1 MSTSLR
7 VPRKEAFLPV
17 ATTTPETIQTFA
29 QDCQTP
35 KSVFQLGET
44 VCAKTDSV
52 ALPPSDN
59 WWVNWIYFGIDTVV
73 VSGGQVDSPVTV
85 NPQLFRYTPTA
96 VGSYKVSLTNLPND
110 ISQTPAGFTVVNQ
123 TAPLATYQANC
134 ITPATSFNLGETVC
148 IRVVG
153 LSNDEFPRRR
163 LQVGSPD
170 GYVLQ
175 SSPVTDNSQ
184 QFTYTL
190 PGTNTGTLAS
200 LTIEHRGTWVI
211 ALVDT
216 ADLGVRQAAPI
227 TVHKSNLL
235 LDRVADLQLSK
246 TLLGIP
252 VPDPATQVTYL
263 TYQLFITN
271 QGPDPATN
279 THLFDNTLPNTTFV
293 SFTRN
298 TGPLAANFL
307 PNTAFGLAE
316 APLNAPFAR
325 FIWDSGSKAHNAL
338 ASASFAPFTGDTS
351 LVFNCLTPGTGSAGT
366 TTCTTS
372 GELAPGQTATFTAVY
387 KVNGAL
393 ANGAELNDNNSA
405 SVGSDTFDQFPTS
418 DNTAVAVT
426 AAIPSPASCT
436 ITCPDNITVGTT
448 SAGGAIVNFADA
460 EIGGSTC
467 SGSVTSSP
475 ASGFFFPIGTT
486 TVSST
491 VGAGPSCAFTVT
503 VVNVPQPTISCPAN
517 QSAVAPSG
525 QAEASVSVGTPTF
538 TGSLATLS
546 SSRSDQQVVSDPY
559 PIGVTT
565 ITWTATDQ
573 YGTVASCA
581 QTVTVSSADA
591 PQISCPANKTF
602 AANAGDCQKILGVGD
617 IGSPVTGGLNVTLS
631 YLRGDHLALTDA
643 YPAGQTIITW
653 TASNAIGTA
662 SCTQTITITTTGD
675 STPPTL
681 TIPADLNVTT
691 TTCSALLDDELGVAT
706 ATDNCTPAVNIT
718 RTGVPLTPS
727 PNGSIACPTI
737 ANPARKCVE
746 NFNFPV
752 GTTEVT
758 YTATD
763 AAGNQATGVQ
773 RVTVHEPTPP
783 TFTFVPGGV
792 GVNNDSGLCGA
803 FVGDA
808 TLGTATVSDNCDATV
823 IRSGVPAGNIFPVG
837 DTVIT
842 YTAKADITVTS
853 TQHVIVTDNT
863 PPVVT
868 APGAVTLY
876 TGSGATS
883 CGVTVTDLNGTF
895 GNGSATDNCSGVSA
909 VTRGGVPTGN
919 IFPVGPTTLTYSA
932 TDAHGNT
939 SSANQLVT
947 VVDNTPPTISCP
959 ANVTVYL
966 PLNSTATSTV
976 VNYPAATASD
986 NCGSVGITYSQNS
999 GTVFPVGP
1007 TTVTATA
1014 TDSHN
1019 NSSSCQFTVT
1029 VLYDFTGFFSPVGNL
1044 PALNS
1049 VNAGRAIPVKFSLS
1063 GNKGL
1068 NIFAAGNPYSV
1079 SLNCNTSD
1087 PGVDITETT
1096 TAGGSSLSFGGDQY
1110 NYVWKTESSWA
1121 GTCRELVVT
1130 LNDGSVH
1137 VAKFKFK

>member
-1 MSTSLR
+1 MKSLKPHGIQSNCVKPLNITSARLLIRVGACLILVALMAGIFYSGSLAASLFHPWAAPNKVTSVSISSHGSVTILR
-7 VPRKEAFLPV
+7 TPIGGAFLPV
-17 ATTTPETIQTFA
+17 PQSPPETIETFA
-29 QDCQTP
+29 ADCTTP
-35 KSVFQLGET
+35 KTDFTLGDDVCVKANASLDLNRVLHRIQLVDPAVLVESSV
-44 VCAKTDSV
+44 D
-52 ALPPSDN
+52 
-59 WWVNWIYFGIDTVV
+59 
-73 VSGGQVDSPVTV
+73 VTV
-85 NPQLFRYTPTA
+85 SPQTAHFTLPTA
-96 VGSYKVSLTNLPND
+96 T
-110 ISQTPAGFTVVNQ
+110 SQTLFQGT
-123 TAPLATYQANC
+123 PLELT
-134 ITPATSFNLGETVC
+134 F
-148 IRVVG
+148 
-153 LSNDEFPRRR
+153 
-163 LQVGSPD
+163 
-170 GYVLQ
+170 
-175 SSPVTDNSQ
+175 DN
-184 QFTYTL
+184 
-190 PGTNTGTLAS
+190 
-200 LTIEHRGTWVI
+200 RGTWLLNLRNTDD
-211 ALVDT
+211 A
-216 ADLGVRQAAPI
+216 GVEYSAPI
-227 TVHKSNLL
+227 TVH
-235 LDRVADLQLSK
+235 DPVVTIADLQVSK
-246 TLLGIP
+246 LYSGSNQASAGGTLTAS
-252 VPDPATQVTYL
+252 VWAFNY
-263 TYQLFITN
+263 
-271 QGPDPATN
+271 GPDAAQSVQIVDT
-279 THLFDNTLPNTTFV
+279 TAANTTFLSV
-293 SFTRN
+293 VQTS
-298 TGPLAANFL
+298 GP
-307 PNTAFGLAE
+307 T
-316 APLNAPFAR
+316 
-325 FIWDSGSKAHNAL
+325 
-338 ASASFAPFTGDTS
+338 
-351 LVFNCLTPGTGSAGT
+351 FNCITPGVGSAGT
-366 TTCTTS
+366 TTCTRAS
-372 GELAPGQTATFTAVY
+372 LNKGDAAGFLIVY
-387 KVNGAL
+387 QV
-393 ANGAELNDNNSA
+393 DA
-405 SVGSDTFDQFPTS
+405 SVGSGASATGSATATS
-418 DNTAVAVT
+418 TTTERDATDNSSTSTAT
-426 AAIPSPASCT
+426 LNNPNPPACT
-436 ITCPDNITVGTT
+436 VTCPDNITVGTN
-448 SAGGAIVNFADA
+448 AVDGQGNPGAIVALDTA
-460 EIGGSTC
+460 EPTGTCGS
-467 SGSVTSSP
+467 GVTSSP
-475 ASGFFFPIGTT
+475 ASGSFFPVGPTIVSQTT
-486 TVSST
+486 GS
-491 VGAGPSCAFTVT
+491 GASCSFTVT

-517 QSAVAPSG
+517 QTAVTPSG
-525 QAEASVSVGTPTF
+525 MGTVSVSVGTPSF

-546 SSRSDQQVVSDPY
+546 SSRSDQQLVSDPY

-573 YGTVASCA
+573 YGTTASCA

-591 PQISCPANKTF
+591 PTISCPANKTF
-602 AANAGDCQKILGVGD
+602 AASAGDCQKTLTAAD
-617 IGSPVTGGLNVTLS
+617 IGTPTSGGLNVTVDS
-631 YLRGDHLALTDA
+631 SRGDHLALTDP
-643 YPAGQTIITW
+643 YPAGQTVITW
-653 TASNAIGTA
+653 TATNSIGSA

-752 GTTEVT
+752 GTTDVT

-773 RVTVHEPTPP
+773 HVTVHETTPP
-783 TFTFVPGGV
+783 TFTFVPGDV

-808 TLGTATVSDNCDATV
+808 TLGTATVSDNCDTTV

-842 YTAKADITVTS
+842 YTAKADTSVTRM
-853 TQHVIVTDNT
+853 QHVIVADNT

-895 GNGSATDNCSGVSA
+895 GNGSATDNCPGVSA
-909 VTRGGVPTGN
+909 VTRGGVPAGN
-919 IFPVGPTTLTYSA
+919 VFPVGPTTLTYSA

-966 PLNSTATSTV
+966 PLNSTATSMA

-1007 TTVTATA
+1007 TTVTVTA
-1014 TDSHN
+1014 TDTHN

-1029 VLYDFTGFFSPVGNL
+1029 VLYDFTGFFSPVANA
-1044 PALNS
+1044 PTLNS

-1079 SLNCNTSD
+1079 SFNCNTND
-1087 PGVDITETT
+1087 PGVDVTETV

-1121 GTCRELVVT
+1121 GTCRQLVLT

-1137 VAKFKFK
+1137 VANFKFK